1 MRLFMINTLNIMT
14 WITYGCKE
22 GDKVGCAVIFKEKVY
37 LRQLPDKSLI
47 YSDEIAAISFH

>member
-1 MRLFMINTLNIMT
+1 MRLFMINSLNIMT

-37 LRQLPDKSLI
+37 LRQLPDKSQ
-47 YSDEIAAISFH
+47 FTVMK